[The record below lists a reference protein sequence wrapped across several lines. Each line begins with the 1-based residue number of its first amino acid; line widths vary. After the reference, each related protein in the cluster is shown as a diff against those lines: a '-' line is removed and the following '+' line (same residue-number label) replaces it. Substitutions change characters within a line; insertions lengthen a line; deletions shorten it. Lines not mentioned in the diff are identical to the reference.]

1 MKLVSFRV
9 LLFLLVAIEVN
20 AGSLKKK
27 NNDSIPDLEALRISL
42 LEKYY
47 RGDTINYY
55 SGLNYDSIFFEI
67 TKPQIIQS
75 AQSRIATLTTTG
87 TQNSLLSPPVLIPPT
102 PENAALSRINDI
114 PVSEYSGVPEISI
127 PVYTLKTGDYELPI
141 NLSYHASGIKVSQE
155 ATWVGLG
162 WNLNPGGAI
171 TLNPVGN
178 IDQKSYSG
186 APWSDWEKMQAWNFT
201 SNYYNPRRG
210 IEDGYHGWGCWTGYD
225 ISTSKTPA
233 LMIKQGQEGAGEQDV
248 YEVTLPNGKSFKY
261 ILHPRDKTPLMI
273 GDVTNCKIYH
283 SGTFIMI
290 MDSDGTEYR
299 FSNGMQ
305 FEGVSMDYNLSY
317 ISTIAKDT
325 IYFTYTQ
332 IEQRPL
338 PTLSETYIVNPIPG
352 VPSSSRE
359 INSFG
364 SNYKYCLTKIESS
377 TEEILFTLGSRADT
391 YPGNSGKLEK
401 ITIKN
406 KLSNK
411 VILSYQF
418 NYDYFN
424 GNTTGGNFL
433 SSSDY
438 FGGVRGFSYF
448 TDEILSKRLK
458 LLSIIKKDRSNVNGE
473 TFSFTY
479 NENEPLPYKTSFSSD
494 FWGYYNGANNSSP
507 LMNYSHTLIPNL
519 ASMRLGSAQT
529 IGSVPYDIASE
540 GAVRNSSETY
550 ITAGTIKS
558 IKYPTGGSVEYE
570 FELHRFDNYKIPD
583 KENASSFNDGRTI
596 NTVNNNNPS
605 FSHPNEFFYIP
616 FDQYV
621 EMTTTV
627 RFDDFTAYDMR
638 GSGSIIVSCDN
649 GKNMKTMVISA
660 EDYASPNPIT
670 MYNKKEV
677 FLLPKGNYVMASS
690 ISSIVTNQGYSAR
703 NVSAAQLRYKVN
715 VDTNALTS
723 YAGGGIRV
731 RKITKKDENNNVKS
745 TTLYLYN
752 KTDGSTSGKLL
763 SPLDWVRRK
772 FIRYGHDDHPVHTKT
787 DYETFR
793 IQSQSIT
800 PPSSLGCSYT
810 VGYDRVVK
818 KIIDGNNH
826 LGYEISEFSNIEAIK
841 WFDNFMFFP
850 SNFNGSLVTKTIL
863 NADSVKRKKIVNNY
877 SIDNERK
884 EMINILAEDNYVGP
898 TDHCCGNFDDAIQ
911 YNPYIYNGRYVI
923 TMYPSTS
930 YKINLNK
937 QTETIY
943 ENGDSLISESSFK
956 YNPYYLLNEKIV
968 NTSDPTKTIQET
980 FTYSTDYYP
989 SGAYAAMHLRNMVSP
1004 VITHTR
1010 TKANSFLRLTNTYSL
1025 INNVPA
1031 ITSAKE
1037 ETDKELNKNYS
1048 YKYDKE
1054 MNPVEVTLQN
1064 TESTVYLWGYNYSYI
1079 IAAIKNIKYDT
1090 LVSRVGATQIDQ
1102 LCSASTPSIS
1112 ILEQLR
1118 TILSDC
1124 EVTTWLHDPS
1134 IGIVQ
1139 KTDPNG
1145 LNTYFEYDSFNRLQY
1160 VRNHNREIVNKN
1172 EYHYSTSN

>member
-1 MKLVSFRV
+1 MKLIN
-9 LLFLLVAIEVN
+9 LQLFLLLLLAIEVN
-20 AGSLKKK
+20 ADNLKKQT
-27 NNDSIPDLEALRISL
+27 NDSIPDLEALRISL
-42 LEKYY
+42 LEKYH
-47 RGDTINYY
+47 RGDTVNYY
-55 SGLNYDSIFFEI
+55 ANFNYDSIFFNI
-67 TKPQIIQS
+67 TKQQIDTPKNL
-75 AQSRIATLTTTG
+75 SRISALSTSG
-87 TQNSLLSPPVLIPPT
+87 SQNSLLTQPVLIPQT

-114 PVSEYSGVPEISI
+114 PVGEYTGTPEISVPI
-127 PVYTLKTGDYELPI
+127 YTLKSGSFELPI

-162 WNLNPGGAI
+162 WNLNPGGSI

-186 APWSDWEKMQAWNFT
+186 APWSDWEKMQAWNYT

-210 IEDGYHGWGCWTGYD
+210 TEDGYHGWGCWGNYD

-233 LMIKQGQEGAGEQDV
+233 LMIKQGLEGAGEQDV

-261 ILHPRDKTPLMI
+261 ILHPKDKTPLMI
-273 GDVTNCKIYH
+273 GNVTNCKIYH
-283 SGTFIMI
+283 SGSFIII

-299 FSNGMQ
+299 FTNGTQ
-305 FEGVSMDYNLSY
+305 YEGVSLDYNLSY

-325 IYFTYTQ
+325 IKFTYTKIDQ
-332 IEQRPL
+332 ETL
-338 PTLSETYIVNPIPG
+338 PTLSETYVVNPPPG
-352 VPSSSRE
+352 ISSNRE

-364 SNYKYCLTKIESS
+364 SNYKYCLDKIESS
-377 TEEILFTLGSRADT
+377 TEEIKFTLGSRADV
-391 YPGNSGKLEK
+391 YPGTSGKLEK

-411 VILSYQF
+411 IILSYQF
-418 NYDYFN
+418 NYDYFI
-424 GNTTGGNFL
+424 GTTIGGNFL
-433 SSSDY
+433 SSNDY
-438 FGGVRGFSYF
+438 YGGVRGFPEL
-448 TDEILSKRLK
+448 TDAILSKRLK
-458 LLSIIKKDRSNVNGE
+458 LLSVIKKDRNNVNGE
-473 TFSFTY
+473 TYSFMY
-479 NENEPLPYKTSFSSD
+479 NESEPLPYKTSFSSD
-494 FWGYYNGANNSSP
+494 FWGYYNGAYNSST

-529 IGSVPYDIASE
+529 IGSVPFDIASE
-540 GAVRNSSETY
+540 GAVRNSSEAY

-558 IKYPTGGSVEYE
+558 IKYPTGGSVDYE

-583 KENASSFNDGRTI
+583 KENASIFNDGRTI

-616 FDQYV
+616 YDQYV
-621 EMTTTV
+621 ELTVTV

-638 GSGSIIVSCDN
+638 GSGTIIVSCDN
-649 GKNMKTMVISA
+649 GKNMKTMVVSY
-660 EDYASPNPIT
+660 EDYATSNPIT

-677 FLLPKGNYVMASS
+677 FLLPRGNYVMASS
-690 ISSIVTNQGYSAR
+690 ISSIVTNQGYSSR
-703 NVSAAQLRYKVN
+703 NVSAAKLRYKVT
-715 VDTNALTS
+715 VDTNALTT

-731 RKITKKDENNNVKS
+731 RKITKKDEFNNVKS
-745 TTLYLYN
+745 TTLYLY
-752 KTDGSTSGKLL
+752 KKLDGSTSGKLL

-772 FIRYGHDDHPVHTKT
+772 IIRYGLDDHPNHTKT
-787 DYETFR
+787 DYETYR
-793 IQSQSIT
+793 INSQSIA
-800 PPSSLGCSYT
+800 PPASLGCSNT

-818 KIIDGNNH
+818 KIIDGSNH
-826 LGYEISEFSNIEAIK
+826 LGYEISEFSNIEAKK

-850 SNFNGSLVTKTIL
+850 SNFNGSLITKTIL
-863 NADSVKRKKIVNNY
+863 DADSVKRKKIVNNY
-877 SIDNERK
+877 SIDNEKK

-898 TDHCCGNFDDAIQ
+898 TDHCCGNFDNAIQ
-911 YNPYIYNGRYVI
+911 YNPYIYNGRYII
-923 TMYPSTS
+923 TMYPSNS

-989 SGAYAAMHLRNMVSP
+989 NGAYAAMTLRNMISP
-1004 VITHTR
+1004 IITHTR

-1025 INNVPA
+1025 INNIPSIA
-1031 ITSAKE
+1031 SAKE
-1037 ETDKELNKNYS
+1037 ETDKELNNNYS

-1079 IAAIKNIKYDT
+1079 IAAIKNIKYET

-1102 LCSASTPSIS
+1102 LCSASSPSIS
-1112 ILEQLR
+1112 QLELLR
-1118 TILSDC
+1118 NTLTDC
-1124 EVTTWLHDPS
+1124 EVTTWLYDPS
-1134 IGIVQ
+1134 IGIKQ

-1160 VRNHNREIVNKN
+1160 IRNHNGEIVNKN